1 MFGRGKNLADVEPAV
16 KREVK
21 EVPAPVDENEL
32 GVFDVV
38 FGGRFNSD
46 EYLVC
51 TYRVLAEG
59 PNQAIFVASVWL
71 GLETD
76 EGLTPEAF
84 NDRTLLDTI
93 TGTCPVKVQG
103 VKKVLGLSRAM
114 KLAAEL
120 GL

>member
-1 MFGRGKNLADVEPAV
+1 MFGKGRNLADVEPDV
-16 KREVK
+16 KPVVK

-32 GVFDVV
+32 GAFDVV

-71 GLETD
+71 GIETD

-103 VKKVLGLSRAM
+103 VRKVLGLTRAREIA
-114 KLAAEL
+114 KEL